1 MLSGYSHNVCC
12 LLYYLDEIDS
22 GIHMYQFTFKPLHF
36 CFPVVVRVADLNKTF
51 GGSTDLAKKRHGS
64 ADFYTPIH
72 PFNYDTLGLKNLA
85 PVFRPIKSKTKTNRE
100 ARLHW
105 FLVYDT

>member
-51 GGSTDLAKKRHGS
+51 GGSTDLAKKGTDRRIS
-64 ADFYTPIH
+64 IPLFTPSIMIH
-72 PFNYDTLGLKNLA
+72 LA
-85 PVFRPIKSKTKTNRE
+85 
-100 ARLHW
+100 
-105 FLVYDT
+105 